1 MRIQI
6 LILGFKGLTGINRPF
21 YRYGSH
27 IELLRFKEYYV
38 LPMGHEHHP
47 LYALSIRN
55 MAFTFNFSGKRRSLL
70 YILITRHNDLFS
82 RYNLQSNYSK
92 KNLRKMSRKALVN
105 SKQDVLMPPG
115 HPIILL
121 NSNIFNVAAVSV
133 KRTIKQS

>member
-38 LPMGHEHHP
+38 LPMRHEHHP

-55 MAFTFNFSGKRRSLL
+55 MVFTFNFSGKRRSLL
-70 YILITRHNDLFS
+70 YILTRHNDLFS
-82 RYNLQSNYSK
+82 HYNLQSNYSK
-92 KNLRKMSRKALVN
+92 KNLRKMPQKALVN

-133 KRTIKQS
+133 KRCIKQS